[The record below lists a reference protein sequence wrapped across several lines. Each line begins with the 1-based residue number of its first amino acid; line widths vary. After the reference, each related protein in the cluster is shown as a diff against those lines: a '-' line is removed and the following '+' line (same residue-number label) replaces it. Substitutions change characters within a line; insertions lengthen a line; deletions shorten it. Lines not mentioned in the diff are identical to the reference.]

1 MDNNT
6 SKHILSV
13 LVENHAGVLSKVAGL
28 FSRRGFNIHSL
39 TVGTTEDKNISR
51 MTIIVDGDK
60 HLIEQITKQ
69 LNKLVDVIKIKQ
81 LNAED
86 TVSRELILIK
96 VSATSETRNEII
108 QIVDIFR
115 AKIVDI
121 SEKTLTIE
129 MTGKEDKISALT
141 DMLKS
146 FGILELART
155 GSVSLERGNQMLRL

>member
-81 LNAED
+81 LNVED